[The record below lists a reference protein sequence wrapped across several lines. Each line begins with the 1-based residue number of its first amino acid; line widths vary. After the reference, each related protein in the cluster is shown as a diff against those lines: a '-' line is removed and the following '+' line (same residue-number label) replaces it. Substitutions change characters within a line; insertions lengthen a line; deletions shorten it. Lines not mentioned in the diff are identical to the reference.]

1 MSESPNCGWLL
12 VVPAG
17 NHLSYSRY
25 KVVYPIKIKNN
36 IFGNIEDK
44 SSNSKIIL
52 LIKLI
57 KQIYYET
64 VFQSEQHSE
73 FFSTNWINLKFEDTV
88 AIHHQ
93 ASAYDEFSLLVEVG
107 SSLGM
112 NIFFFRNCR

>member
-1 MSESPNCGWLL
+1 MHGNQLYQLVISCPIVDWKLFSP
-12 VVPAG
+12 
-17 NHLSYSRY
+17 Y
-25 KVVYPIKIKNN
+25 KVKTN

-44 SSNSKIIL
+44 SSNSKIIP
-52 LIKLI
+52 LIKLL

-73 FFSTNWINLKFEDTV
+73 FFASNWINLKCEDKVT
-88 AIHHQ
+88 IHRQ
-93 ASAYDEFSLLVEVG
+93 TSAYDEFSLLVEVG